1 MAYESEECQKSSGV
15 DDEKTLKCKAEYF
28 CMKAE
33 RRSTDM
39 IISASR
45 RCDIPSFYSD
55 WLINRIREGFVYV
68 RNPMNYHQVSKISLS
83 PDVIDGIVFWTKNPA
98 PMIEKLDLIKDYMFY
113 FQFTVTAYGKD
124 IESNVPSKND
134 VIVPSFIELSKK
146 IGPERVIWRYDPI
159 MITERYTADYH
170 IRYFDALAKRFSG
183 YTKKCVISFVDMY
196 RNTQSRM
203 KPSVIKNLND
213 DEMMDIAMRLSEIAG
228 KYRICLES
236 CAEKIDLKKCGIR
249 HGHCID
255 KNLFE
260 KLLGKKLSLGLDK
273 NQREACGCLESVD
286 IGAYDACNNGCRYC
300 YATHSD
306 KTLKRNLLLHDPM
319 SPILIG
325 KIEEGDVIKEKAM
338 KSNIINQM
346 NIFD

>member
-1 MAYESEECQKSSGV
+1 
-15 DDEKTLKCKAEYF
+15 
-28 CMKAE
+28 
-33 RRSTDM
+33 M

-55 WLINRIREGFVYV
+55 WLINRVRDGFVYV
-68 RNPMNYHQVSKISLS
+68 RNPMNYHQVSEISLS
-83 PDVIDGIVFWTKNPA
+83 PDFVDGIVFWTKNPA

-170 IRYFDALAKRFSG
+170 IRYFEALAKRFSG

-236 CAEKIDLKKCGIR
+236 CAEKIDIKKCGIR

-273 NQREACGCLESVD
+273 NQREACGC
-286 IGAYDACNNGCRYC
+286 
-300 YATHSD
+300 
-306 KTLKRNLLLHDPM
+306 
-319 SPILIG
+319 
-325 KIEEGDVIKEKAM
+325 
-338 KSNIINQM
+338 
-346 NIFD
+346 